1 MRRSAPVTLL
11 LLLSVALRA
20 QPDLSVR
27 RSMKTPFPVTDVK
40 VAPLNQDAFDD
51 ILLVGVHGEVRTLAG
66 SADAEGLTTEPAGDL
81 TLEQPHRTLL
91 ALSPMKRG
99 AEDLR
104 LFSVSPAG
112 IRTYTPGADAAFGA
126 DPARLDPSGRR
137 RARLPLRVGRPTFAP
152 LCRDLNQDGHTDV
165 LVPTGSHVEIWIHQG
180 AEAKGGAP
188 LRRTAR
194 IPVRVRR
201 ENQSGASRLSD
212 RLDGSFLIPQLK
224 TVDLNGDGRQDL
236 VVEEKRSRAFHLQ
249 RADGTISVEPDTTVN
264 LEVFRDTTP
273 PGSVRPGRTLAGSDR
288 QTIQSRDLNGDGI
301 PDFVIAHRRK
311 VWVFHG
317 REGQGPQF
325 TKPAQV
331 LRSAD
336 DVTAF
341 ALMDLHPDGHADL
354 VIGKVQV
361 PSVGAVIAGALGDLE
376 VEMTVVGYPSSKDG
390 GFETKPGWRTD
401 ISITLPSIT
410 SIMKNPYAI
419 IQRFEDASSKV
430 RQSLDPDLD
439 GDGKPDVVAVD
450 LTERQLRIWLGS
462 KNPDR
467 TARDD
472 PDALMRD
479 LLFGDNDKEWDLD
492 RLVEMIGQFNQ
503 ETVQLRTGGR
513 KPDASV
519 PLRPDSEARLIRV
532 ETGDLDGD
540 RSMELVLLYRLQD
553 GSTVLDV
560 IGRP

>member
-1 MRRSAPVTLL
+1 
-11 LLLSVALRA
+11 
-20 QPDLSVR
+20 
-27 RSMKTPFPVTDVK
+27 MKTPFPVTDIK

-51 ILLVGVHGEVRTLAG
+51 ILLVGVHGEVRTLPG
-66 SADAEGLTTEPAGDL
+66 SADAEGLPTKPAGDL

-112 IRTYTPGADAAFGA
+112 IHTYTPGADAVFSA
-126 DPARLDPSGRR
+126 DPTRLDPSGRR
-137 RARLPLRVGRPTFAP
+137 RARFPLRVGRPTFAP

-165 LVPTGSHVEIWIHQG
+165 LLPTGPHVEIWIHRGDEAQG
-180 AEAKGGAP
+180 SARPGDAP
-188 LRRTAR
+188 LVRTAR

-201 ENQSGASRLSD
+201 ENQTTASRLSD
-212 RLDGSFLIPQLK
+212 RLASSFLIPQLK

-236 VVEEKRSRAFHLQ
+236 VVEERDTRAFHLQ
-249 RADGTISVEPDTTVN
+249 RTDGTIPVEPDVTVD
-264 LEVFRDTTP
+264 LGVFRDTTP
-273 PGSVRPGRTLAGSDR
+273 PGSVRPGRTLAGGDR
-288 QTIQSRDLNGDGI
+288 QTIQSRDLNGDGV

-317 REGQGPQF
+317 RKGQGPQF

-341 ALMDLHPDGHADL
+341 ALMDLHPDGHPDL

-361 PSVGAVIAGALGDLE
+361 PSVGAVLASALGDLE
-376 VEMTVVGYPSSKDG
+376 IEMTVVGYPSSKDG
-390 GFETKPGWRTD
+390 GFETKPGWRTN

-430 RQSLDPDLD
+430 RQSLEPDLD
-439 GDGKPDVVAVD
+439 GDGKADVVAVD
-450 LTERQLRIWLGS
+450 LTERKLRIWFGS
-462 KNPDR
+462 KNPER
-467 TARDD
+467 TAQDD
-472 PDALMRD
+472 PDALMRE

-492 RLVEMIGQFNQ
+492 RIVELIGQFNQ

-532 ETGDLDGD
+532 ETGDLDGNK
-540 RSMELVLLYRLQD
+540 SMELVLLYRLQD
-553 GSTVLDV
+553 GSTILDV
-560 IGRP
+560 VGRP